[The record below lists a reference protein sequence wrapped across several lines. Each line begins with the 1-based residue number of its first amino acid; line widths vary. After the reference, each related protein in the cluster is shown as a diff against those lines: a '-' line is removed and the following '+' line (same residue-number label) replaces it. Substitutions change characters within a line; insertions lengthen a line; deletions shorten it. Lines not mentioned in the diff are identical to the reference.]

1 MGKKLMDKDSIARK
15 PIHIGMFL
23 YEKGGNVYILTYNHK
38 IVHFQSKGRYFID
51 IPVVL
56 DKSGHEERFYLYQ
69 FREESLSEVEI
80 IGRVVDFT
88 LIEVEYYNQAED
100 YFYGD
105 SPTLFGI
112 IKSKHYDG
120 NVFSYHIDS
129 DYIIKSHTRG
139 GYLNLD
145 GDFTKEEN
153 ALLNYIYRDKY
164 EELTLKA
171 FMEKK
176 KELVEYVSNL
186 DIKGIID
193 SYEIKRLE
201 RFDVKHDLYYTW
213 VSGLCSVH
221 DRYLDSLLP
230 SEFGYKHKVDMDNDV
245 SNDVKEEMRRYIGQK
260 DEIKMHAMEIYSKE
274 DHVDVL
280 LYEYVKKKE
289 KEKEEHYNKYIL
301 PKLVLWDNYYLK
313 LDN

>member
-1 MGKKLMDKDSIARK
+1 MEKKLMDKNSIARK

-23 YEKGGNVYILTYNHK
+23 FEKGGNVYILSYNHK
-38 IVHFQSKGRYFID
+38 IVHFQSKGSYFFD
-51 IPVVL
+51 IPVAL
-56 DKSGHEERFYLYQ
+56 DKNGHEERFYLFQ
-69 FREESLSEVEI
+69 FKEECQSEVEI
-80 IGRVVDFT
+80 LGRIIDFA

-105 SPTLFGI
+105 NPTLFAI
-112 IKSKHYDG
+112 IKSKYYDG

-129 DYIIKSHTRG
+129 DYVIKTHTRG

-176 KELVEYVSNL
+176 KELVKYVNNL

-213 VSGLCSVH
+213 ISGLCNVH
-221 DRYLDSLLP
+221 DKYLDSLLP
-230 SEFGYKHKVDMDNDV
+230 GVFGYKHKVDMYDDV
-245 SNDVKEEMRRYIGQK
+245 SNEVKEEMCRYIGQEV
-260 DEIKMHAMEIYSKE
+260 EIKKKALEIYSKE
-274 DHVDVL
+274 EHVDIL
-280 LYEYVKKKE
+280 LYDYVKKKE
-289 KEKEEHYNKYIL
+289 KEKEEYYNQYIL
-301 PKLVLWDNYYLK
+301 PKLMLWDNYLK
-313 LDN
+313 EVE